1 MRFIPLASS
10 SHGNAYIVDDGS
22 TRLLIEC
29 GLGPRKLR
37 AACGFSLSEFAGVLV
52 SHEHGDHAKCAA
64 ELLKSGMDVYM
75 SEGTAVGLGLSD
87 GLLAMAKKLEHNVP
101 EIIGSYDVVAFR
113 VFHDAEEPLGFLI
126 RSRTDGDVL
135 VFATDTVNLR
145 YRFQG
150 INILAI
156 EANYD
161 KEILKRSTKIPPKTV
176 NRIRNT
182 HMEIDTLCDILRHM
196 DLSQCRQIFLLHL
209 SDGNSHEGHFINKV
223 RRAVPPWVRVQTAQ
237 K

>member
-10 SHGNAYIVDDGS
+10 SHGNAYLVDDGD
-22 TRLLIEC
+22 TRLLLEC

-37 AACGFSLSEFAGVLV
+37 AACGFALTELAGVLI
-52 SHEHGDHAKCAA
+52 SHEHMDHAKCAA
-64 ELLKSGMDVYM
+64 ELLKSGVDVYM
-75 SEGTAVGLGLSD
+75 SEGTAEALELSD
-87 GLLAMAKKLEHNVP
+87 GLFAMAHRLEHKVP
-101 EIIGSYDVVAFR
+101 AAIGSYDVVPFR
-113 VFHDAEEPLGFLI
+113 VFHDAQEPLGFLI

-145 YRFQG
+145 YRFPG
-150 INILAI
+150 VNLLAI
-156 EANYD
+156 EANFD
-161 KEILKRSTKIPPKTV
+161 KEILKRSTKIPKKTV
-176 NRIRNT
+176 QRIRNT

-196 DLSQCRQIFLLHL
+196 DLRRCRQIFLLHL

-223 RRAVPPWVRVQTAQ
+223 RRAVPDYVQISVCG